1 MKYDTSMKAHLY
13 LRASTKDQDANRAH
27 DTLMAFAADH
37 GLKVAGLYRE
47 NASGTQLERPELLRM
62 LDEAKAGDI
71 VLVESVDR
79 LSRLSEA
86 DWGTLKRKMEDK
98 GLRLVVADLPTSHQV
113 LEGGIAGEI
122 LRAINGMLID
132 LMATMA
138 RIDQQKRVERIH
150 QGLARKRQQDPT
162 WKPTG
167 RTRDEALRTKVTG
180 YLEKGANTKEE
191 IAKMC
196 GCGVATVYRIAK
208 ELAGT
213 SSAL

>member
-1 MKYDTSMKAHLY
+1 MKYDTNMKAHLY

-27 DTLMAFAADH
+27 ETLIAFAADH
-37 GLKVAGLYRE
+37 ELKVAGVYVE

-62 LDEAKAGDI
+62 LDTAKTGDI

-138 RIDQQKRVERIH
+138 RIDQQKRVERIQ
-150 QGLARKRQQDPT
+150 QGLARKRLQDPT
-162 WKPTG
+162 WKPAG
-167 RTRDEALRTKVTG
+167 RTRDEALRAKVTG

-208 ELAGT
+208 EMAKT
-213 SSAL
+213 NA